1 MRLGFKLRTRMLGA
15 RLWPERMAPSAETVH
30 SRGRPGALSVFR
42 SPRALVASLSETL
55 AAEQERWFP
64 WAVAAFGGGIAA
76 YFGLST
82 EPSLFVA
89 GAVVLASAVFGSIVH
104 ISTNTLIRFACALI
118 AAGGLGFAADQD
130 PHRARGRTDHCARN
144 RTRARHGAHRER
156 RNPRSEPGTHRP
168 CHIDDGGQ

>member
-89 GAVVLASAVFGSIVH
+89 GGVVLASAVFGSIVH
-104 ISTNTLIRFACALI
+104 ISTNTLIRFACALM
-118 AAGGLGFAADQD
+118 GLYRPAYYVEEKRPEYGPTD
-130 PHRARGRTDHCARN
+130 PAWATWKAELDAVRN
-144 RTRARHGAHRER
+144 DLDIIVLKNRYGPTG
-156 RNPRSEPGTHRP
+156 SV
-168 CHIDDGGQ
+168 